1 MPDPATDWPGPVA
14 RTSKPAPFPTKQQIL
29 DFVRNSPT
37 PVGKREIAR
46 AFRID
51 GENRLRLK
59 EILRELK
66 QEGGIEKS
74 ERRRL
79 GAPKALPEYAVLVIS
94 GTDSD
99 GEVLARPQIWKA
111 DGPPPLIYM
120 APDRHGTPALGEG
133 ERVLA
138 RLVREPDGAY
148 VGRVVRRIAG
158 PPRRILGIFEP
169 TPDGGKL
176 LSTDRRQRADCRI
189 DRRDAGGAEPGELV
203 LAEVLH
209 THRYGALQ
217 GKIVERIGHID
228 DPRAASLIAIYS
240 HDIPTEFSQAAI
252 AQADAAAPVPLGA
265 RTDLRGLPLVTI
277 DGADARDFDD
287 AVWAEPDSDPQNPAG
302 WHLLVAI
309 ADVAHYVRP
318 ADALDQEA
326 RRRGNSVYFP
336 DRVVPMLPENL
347 SNNLC
352 SLRPNEDRACM
363 AVHLWIDAQGR
374 KRRHSFVRALMR
386 SAARLTYEQ
395 VQGARDGG
403 ANEVAGPLLKDVIQP
418 LYGAYQ
424 ALAEARARRGT
435 LELDLP
441 ERRAILSADGRI
453 ERIEARA
460 RLDSHRLIEEF
471 MILANVAAAETLE
484 ERRRPAMYRVHDAP
498 DPAKTEA
505 LREFLQTIGLSL
517 AKGQVIR
524 PKMFTRLLEQAAP
537 TPFAEMVNELVLRS
551 QAQAVYSPRNI
562 GHFGLALSGY
572 AHFTSPIRRYADLL
586 VHRGLISGLG
596 LGAGGL
602 PPDAEEEFEEIGAQI
617 SATERRAAAAERDA
631 LDRYTAAYLSDRV
644 GQVLPGRIS
653 GVTRFGLFVTLIDS
667 GADGLVPI
675 STLGGDFW
683 DHDESRH
690 ALVGRRTGETYRLGE
705 RIWVRLVEAE
715 MATGGLLLAI
725 AEEEEVIERPSPWAH
740 RGRSGSK
747 SQAQAVRPKGRSRSP
762 NRKTG
767 KSASRGKGKKRQPSQ
782 PKGHASSPDGA
793 GKSSKSRSR
802 ARRR

>member
-1 MPDPATDWPGPVA
+1 VP
-14 RTSKPAPFPTKQQIL
+14 RSKKPAPFPTKQQIL
-29 DFVRNSPT
+29 DFIRSSPT

-46 AFRID
+46 AFLVSGDDRTK
-51 GENRLRLK
+51 LK

-66 QEGGIEKS
+66 SEGGVEKA
-74 ERRRL
+74 EGRRRL
-79 GAPKALPEYAVLVIS
+79 GAPGALPEYAVLVIS
-94 GTDSD
+94 GIDPD
-99 GEVLARPQIWKA
+99 GEVLARPQVWKGDA
-111 DGPPPLIYM
+111 PPPLIYM

-138 RLVREPDGAY
+138 RLSREPDGSY

-158 PPRRILGIFEP
+158 PVRRVLGIFEP
-169 TPDGGKL
+169 TAEGGRL
-176 LSTDRRQRADCRI
+176 LSTDRRQKADCRI
-189 DRRDAGGAEPGELV
+189 DKRDLNGAEPGELV
-203 LAEVLH
+203 VAEILH

-217 GKIVERIGHID
+217 GKVVERIGHMD
-228 DPRAASLIAIYS
+228 DPRAASLIAIYN
-240 HDIPTEFSQAAI
+240 HEIPIEFPAAAI
-252 AQADAAAPVPLGA
+252 AQAEAARPVPLGE
-265 RTDLRGLPLVTI
+265 RTDLREIPLVTI

-287 AVWAEPDSDPQNPAG
+287 AVWAEADPDPQNRGG

-318 ADALDQEA
+318 GDALDLDA

-352 SLRPNEDRACM
+352 SLRPDEDRACM
-363 AVHLWIDAQGR
+363 AVHLWIDAEGR
-374 KRRHSFVRALMR
+374 KRRHRFVRGLMR

-395 VQGARDGG
+395 VQAAREGAPD
-403 ANEVAGPLLKDVIQP
+403 EVTGPLLERVIAP

-424 ALAEARARRGT
+424 ALAAARRRRGT

-441 ERRAILSADGRI
+441 ERRVIMGKDGRI

-460 RLDSHRLIEEF
+460 RFDSHRLIEEF

-484 ERRRPAMYRVHDAP
+484 ERRQPAMYRVHDVP
-498 DPAKTEA
+498 DAAKIEA
-505 LREFLQTIGLSL
+505 LREFLETIGLSL
-517 AKGQVIR
+517 ARGQVIR
-524 PKMFTRLLEQAAP
+524 PKMFTRLLEQAAR
-537 TPFAEMVNELVLRS
+537 TPHAEMVNELVLRS
-551 QAQAVYSPRNI
+551 QAQAVYSPDNL
-562 GHFGLALSGY
+562 GHFGLALARY

-596 LGAGGL
+596 LGEGGL
-602 PPDAEEEFEEIGAQI
+602 PPDAGEAFEEIGAQI
-617 SATERRAAAAERDA
+617 SATERRAASAERDA

-653 GVTRFGLFVTLIDS
+653 GVTRFGLFVSLLDS

-690 ALVGRRTGETYRLGE
+690 ALVGRRSGAVYQLGE
-705 RIWVRLVEAE
+705 RVMVRLVEAE
-715 MATGGLLLAI
+715 VATGGLVLTLAEDDDE
-725 AEEEEVIERPSPWAH
+725 AQTPSPRARWG
-740 RGRSGSK
+740 RGSQPEGRQGRPMRRS
-747 SQAQAVRPKGRSRSP
+747 QPPK
-762 NRKTG
+762 RKTG
-767 KSASRGKGKKRQPSQ
+767 KPAPAAKSKKQPLRKRPK
-782 PKGHASSPDGA
+782 PKGSP
-793 GKSSKSRSR
+793 GKSGGSG
-802 ARRR
+802 RRRGR